1 MTLGGG
7 LGEGGAGAHR
17 AGADRRGVPNVASA
31 VHPQAL
37 SLLPAAT
44 PPPFPQSPRPYLPQ
58 RLLPQEHRQEQR
70 RSFPGGVHVR
80 VQLSGVRRSFVVF
93 GGARVENG

>member
-44 PPPFPQSPRPYLPQ
+44 PPLPSIPPP
-58 RLLPQEHRQEQR
+58 LPPPAAATAGASAGAEEELSWWSARSCSAQR
-70 RSFPGGVHVR
+70 RAEIFR
-80 VQLSGVRRSFVVF
+80 GVRWSSC
-93 GGARVENG
+93 